1 MKSRA
6 ISLFDFRMI
15 ANEDTQPVLKR
26 VSPRHPGFTV
36 TRRWHFSHNSVGIL
50 VSILIVLSAS
60 SESIDLRLFV
70 GTFPQLTGVYF
81 VLFFIC
87 ATLNIGFVLM
97 AIWFGY
103 KGQITPA
110 MRERR
115 WMKYL
120 VLIGLLDGSNSF
132 LIISSAHSSRV
143 PPPLAAILDQSLILF
158 IFLFSKFFLRKHY
171 RWWHYL
177 SVGLVLTGV
186 ILSLVP
192 TFKRMSDGTV
202 ETELKH
208 GWYWPFIYLI
218 AYVPVA
224 LMRIVQEQFQLK
236 FTEYARQRNE
246 KITRFSLVYLKA
258 VELTVQMILI
268 CALFELDLIPGF
280 GTSKG
285 ISEWWTSFSNGFLCF
300 FNVNQPVGSKC
311 GYTALTG
318 VPLGVCAI
326 MTYLL
331 GAFLTD
337 HFSSTWLAILTSI
350 YPVVTTSFW
359 FIFPSVYRWAGG
371 SSFSNLDIGCNVG
384 ALPIILIGIF
394 LYRRGGTDRKY
405 EENVNLKDETPHE
418 LFW

>member
-1 MKSRA
+1 
-6 ISLFDFRMI
+6 MI
-15 ANEDTQPVLKR
+15 ANEDSQPVPER

-36 TRRWHFSHNSVGIL
+36 IRRWHFSHNSVGIL

-70 GTFPQLTGVYF
+70 GTFPALTGVYF

-87 ATLNIGFVLM
+87 ATLNIGFVLI

-120 VLIGLLDGSNSF
+120 ILIGLLDGSNSF

-186 ILSLVP
+186 TLSLVP

-202 ETELKH
+202 QTELKH

-280 GTSKG
+280 GTSNG

-300 FNVNQPVGSKC
+300 FNVNQPIGSKC
-311 GYTALTG
+311 GYAALTG

-326 MTYLL
+326 ITYLL

-350 YPVVTTSFW
+350 YPVVTSSFW

-371 SSFSNLDIGCNVG
+371 SSFSNFDIGCNVG
-384 ALPIILIGIF
+384 ALPIILLGIF

-405 EENVNLKDETPHE
+405 EESVNLNDETPHE